1 VDTVRKGRR
10 KVTEAITLDDAETTA
25 KPLTKRLVA
34 FAKDKGGT
42 GTSFIARLVG
52 EQHAKRGTGAL
63 LMDGDGTTASL
74 SKHFGLPRENPDE
87 PSATNA
93 ANPVHTFALH
103 GKERDRDKIASLLE
117 ADASTIVL
125 DLPATALTVLRKIEA
140 EAGWVGMIREHGFRP
155 TIVASITPFEESIFD
170 LRDAMELFGTDADY
184 IAVVNIGTAEERDDF
199 TLWDTGTTRKRLLA
213 AGGFEVEFPRL
224 KPRIAAA
231 LSKYKLTFEAGR
243 TSEHLELM
251 DRSRLA
257 KWISLA
263 ETAIAPVAD
272 KLGL

>member
-1 VDTVRKGRR
+1 MTDTI
-10 KVTEAITLDDAETTA
+10 ALDDAETTTNIA
-25 KPLTKRLVA
+25 TKRLVV

-42 GTSFIARLVG
+42 GASFIARLVG
-52 EQHAKRGTGAL
+52 EMHAKRGAGSL

-74 SKHFGLPRENPDE
+74 SKHFGLPRENPDD
-87 PSATNA
+87 PSAVNA

-103 GKERDRDKIASLLE
+103 GAERDRDKIASLLE
-117 ADASTIVL
+117 ADAKTIVL

-170 LRDAMELFGTDADY
+170 LRDAMELFGSEADY
-184 IAVVNIGTAEERDDF
+184 VAVVNLGTAEERDDF
-199 TLWDTGTTRKRLLA
+199 SLWDSGETRKRLLA
-213 AGGFEVEFPRL
+213 SGGFEVEFPRL
-224 KPRIAAA
+224 KPRIAAV
-231 LSKYKLTFEAGR
+231 LSKYKLTFEAGA
-243 TSEHLELM
+243 TSAHLELM

-257 KWISLA
+257 KWIHLA
-263 ETAIAPVAD
+263 ETAIAPISD